1 MTAIHY
7 PLRVV
12 ALGGG
17 TGLPMVLRGL
27 RSALFPSGADDPGRL
42 VAVVTV
48 TDEGG
53 SSGRLRDEL
62 GVLPPGDVRN
72 CLVALSHNEPLM
84 ARLFQA
90 RYRSG
95 GPLNG
100 HSIGNL
106 ILAGLSQLEGSGFLD
121 AVRQVG
127 EVLNIQGQVLPSTL
141 TPTRLVATLD
151 DGSEIVGESAIAERR
166 GAVASLRLDP
176 SEPEATGGIAEAI
189 RRADIVVL
197 GPGSLYTSIL
207 PNLLIPEIATAIA
220 ETSAFRLYVVNAMTE
235 PGETHGFGAE
245 DHLSAIFEHA
255 GSAIVDGV
263 LLASD
268 AIPDATLERYR
279 EEGAARVAVATARLQ
294 DMAPL
299 VFFREILRV
308 ESKVR
313 HDPERTAN
321 AIIDGFTA
329 WGESGFPRPRRQ
341 AADAEGKTA

>member
-1 MTAIHY
+1 MTGIHY

-27 RSALFPSGADDPGRL
+27 KTALFPQGADDPSRL
-42 VAVVTV
+42 MAVVTV

-90 RYRSG
+90 RYRSS

-106 ILAGLSQLEGSGFLD
+106 ILAGLAQMEGSGFLD
-121 AVRQVG
+121 AVRQVS

-141 TPTRLVATLD
+141 TPTRLVARLD
-151 DGSEIVGESAIAERR
+151 DGTEVVGETAISERLR
-166 GAVASLRLDP
+166 SVASLRLDP
-176 SEPEATGGIAEAI
+176 AEPVATDGVADAI
-189 RRADIVVL
+189 RRADILVI

-207 PNLLIPEIATAIA
+207 PNLLIPEIAAAIG
-220 ETSAFRLYVVNAMTE
+220 ETPAFRLFVLNAMTE
-235 PGETHGFGAE
+235 PGETRGFGAE
-245 DHLSAIFEHA
+245 DHLRAIVEHA
-255 GSAIVDGV
+255 AEPLVDAV

-268 AIPDATLERYR
+268 EIPATTSERYR
-279 EEGAARVAVATARLQ
+279 HEGAVRVAAAAERLGQ
-294 DMAPL
+294 L
-299 VFFREILRV
+299 VPMVLSREILLV
-308 ESKVR
+308 EPKVR
-313 HDPERTAN
+313 HDPRRTAG
-321 AIIDGFTA
+321 AIIEGFTA
-329 WGESGFPRPRRQ
+329 WGESGFPRPQ
-341 AADAEGKTA
+341 QHSAGAEGKTA